1 MFIDSVAR
9 WCAERLENMSRE
21 FRCMKFNAGCNRSYR
36 HRQRRSRWIA
46 GFTLVEL
53 LVVIAIIG
61 VLVALLLPAVQA
73 AREAA
78 RRMSCANNLRQV
90 GLALHNHHDTV
101 GRFPLSNYIRRMN
114 PNVAINWGWLPQLLP
129 YMEQTS
135 LHNIFDFELRPHDPR
150 NLEAVQ
156 TPLDV
161 LTCPSIP
168 YGNELG
174 HSETHW
180 TNSVKEVAETSYAAC
195 VGDYRNTTGTGTAGA
210 DGLRWYGNGD
220 IPPRGVIARYG
231 WSARFRDITD
241 GLSNTFA
248 LGESVG
254 HWSVNVDFPYQAFA
268 TTAHPINTA
277 NSLYLEAGNI
287 DWWGERRNYPKQLL
301 WDWAVSFRSMHPG
314 GANFLMC
321 DASAPFISESIDHF
335 SYMAMATRDCGEVA
349 NGSNP

>member
-1 MFIDSVAR
+1 
-9 WCAERLENMSRE
+9 
-21 FRCMKFNAGCNRSYR
+21 MKFNAGCNRSYR

-268 TTAHPINTA
+268 TTAHPINFK
-277 NSLYLEAGNI
+277 NSVYLEIGNV
-287 DWWGERRNYPKQLL
+287 DWEARHMDGTDPPELE
-301 WDWAVSFRSMHPG
+301 WDWAVTFRSLHPG
-314 GANFLMC
+314 GAHFLLC
-321 DASAPFISESIDHF
+321 DGSVDFFSESIDHIT
-335 SYMAMATRDCGEVA
+335 YMAMGSRDGGEVS
-349 NGSNP
+349 GRGL